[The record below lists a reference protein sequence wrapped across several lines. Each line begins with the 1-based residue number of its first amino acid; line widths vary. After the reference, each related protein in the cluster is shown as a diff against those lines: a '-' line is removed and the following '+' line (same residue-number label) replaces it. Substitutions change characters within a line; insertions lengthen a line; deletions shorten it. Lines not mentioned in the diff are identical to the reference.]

1 MNVRPNLYIISSVAG
16 GGKSTII
23 AALLKEYPDFYFSVS
38 CTTREPRPGDIEGKT
53 YYFLSNQEFQKRI
66 AADEF
71 YEWAEVHGNYYG
83 TPKGPILDAIRD
95 HRVALL
101 DLDVQ
106 GAKSV
111 KALRPESVTIFIE
124 PPSREIWIERL
135 IRRGTDSQNSIE
147 RRIENGIKE
156 LDEAPSFDY
165 VIVNDQLEDAIHDV
179 KSILFG
185 LKTKP

>member
-1 MNVRPNLYIISSVAG
+1 MKANPNLYIISSVAG

-23 AALLKEYPDFYFSVS
+23 SALLAEYPDFYFSIS
-38 CTTREPRPGDIEGKT
+38 CTTREPRPGDEEGKT
-53 YYFLSNQEFQKRI
+53 YYFLSVPEFKKRI
-66 AADEF
+66 AEGEF

-83 TPKGPILDAIRD
+83 TPKGPILAAIRE

-111 KALRPESVTIFIE
+111 KELRPESVTIFIE

-135 IRRGTDSQNSIE
+135 IRRGTDSKTSIE

-165 VIVNDQLEDAIHDV
+165 VVVNDHLTDAIRDV
-179 KSILFG
+179 KAILFR
-185 LKTKP
+185 KES

>member
-1 MNVRPNLYIISSVAG
+1 MKAIPNLYIISSVAG

-23 AALLKEYPDFYFSVS
+23 QALLKENPEFYFSIS
-38 CTTREPRPGDIEGKT
+38 CTTRAPRPGDEEGKT
-53 YYFLSNQEFQKRI
+53 YYFLTIPEFQQKI
-66 AADEF
+66 ADGDF

-83 TPKGPILDAIRD
+83 TPKAPILDAIRD
-95 HRVALL
+95 HRVALM

-111 KALRPESVTIFIE
+111 KAIRPESITIFIE

-135 IRRGTDSQNSIE
+135 IRRGTDSQTSIE
-147 RRIENGIKE
+147 KRIENGIKE

-165 VIVNDQLEDAIHDV
+165 VVINDKLEDAITEV
-179 KSILFG
+179 KAILSG
-185 LKTKP
+185 K

>member
-1 MNVRPNLYIISSVAG
+1 MKVNPNLYIISSVAG

-23 AALLKEYPDFYFSVS
+23 SELLAEFPDFYFSIS
-38 CTTREPRPGDIEGKT
+38 CTTREPRPGDVEGKT
-53 YYFLSNQEFQKRI
+53 YYFLSVPEFKKRI
-66 AADEF
+66 ADGEF

-83 TPKGPILDAIRD
+83 TPKGPILTAIRE

-111 KALRPESVTIFIE
+111 KELRPESVTIFIE
-124 PPSREIWIERL
+124 PPNREIWIERL
-135 IRRGTDSQNSIE
+135 IRRGTDSQTSIE
-147 RRIENGIKE
+147 RRIENGIRE

-165 VIVNDQLEDAIHDV
+165 VVVNDRLEDAIADV
-179 KSILFG
+179 KAILFR
-185 LKTKP
+185 KES

>member
-23 AALLKEYPDFYFSVS
+23 AALLKENPDFYFSIS
-38 CTTREPRPGDIEGKT
+38 CTTRAPRPGDIEGKT
-53 YYFLSNQEFQKRI
+53 YYFLSVEEFKKRI
-66 AADEF
+66 DAGEF

-106 GAKSV
+106 GAKTV
-111 KALRPESVTIFIE
+111 KALRPETVTIFIE

-135 IRRGTDSQNSIE
+135 IRRGTDSQTSIE
-147 RRIENGIKE
+147 RRIQNGIKE
-156 LDEAPSFDY
+156 LEEAPSFDY
-165 VIVNDQLEDAIHDV
+165 VVVNDQLEDAIREV
-179 KSILFG
+179 KSILYG
-185 LKTKP
+185 IKN

>member
-1 MNVRPNLYIISSVAG
+1 MKVNPNLYIISSVAG

-23 AALLKEYPDFYFSVS
+23 AALLAEYPEFYFSIS
-38 CTTREPRPGDIEGKT
+38 CTTREPRPGDKDGKT
-53 YYFLSNQEFQKRI
+53 YHFLSVPEFQKRI
-66 AADEF
+66 AAGEF

-83 TPKGPILDAIRD
+83 TPKAPILDAIRD

-111 KALRPESVTIFIE
+111 KKLRPESVTIFIE

-135 IRRGTDSQNSIE
+135 IRRGTDSKTSIE
-147 RRIENGIKE
+147 RRIENGIRE

-165 VIVNDQLEDAIHDV
+165 VVVNDRLEDAIQAV

-185 LKTKP
+185 TNK

>member
-1 MNVRPNLYIISSVAG
+1 MKVNPNLYIISSVAG

-23 AALLKEYPDFYFSVS
+23 AALLAEYPEFYFSIS
-38 CTTREPRPGDIEGKT
+38 CTTREPRPGDKDGKT
-53 YYFLSNQEFQKRI
+53 YHFLSVPEFQKRI
-66 AADEF
+66 AAGEF

-111 KALRPESVTIFIE
+111 KELRPESVTIFIE

-135 IRRGTDSQNSIE
+135 IRRGTDSKTSIE
-147 RRIENGIKE
+147 RRIENGIRE

-165 VIVNDQLEDAIHDV
+165 VVVNDRLEDAIQDV

-185 LKTKP
+185 TKNKT

>member
-23 AALLKEYPDFYFSVS
+23 AALLKENPDFYFSIS
-38 CTTREPRPGDIEGKT
+38 CTTRAPRPGDIEGKT
-53 YYFLSNQEFQKRI
+53 YYFLSVDEFKKRI
-66 AADEF
+66 DADDF

-106 GAKSV
+106 GAKTV

-124 PPSREIWIERL
+124 PPSREIWIDRL
-135 IRRGTDSQNSIE
+135 IRRGTDSQTSIE
-147 RRIENGIKE
+147 RRIQNGIKE

-165 VIVNDQLEDAIHDV
+165 VVVNDQLEDAIREV
-179 KSILFG
+179 KSILYG
-185 LKTKP
+185 IKK